1 MALRPYPFSQHS
13 FGKSQECPAEGTVM
27 TEQGQSSW
35 VCTVLVYFFSHAYV
49 CVCVEVEGTLQ
60 ESVLSY
66 LMGPREPRLSEW
78 W

>member
-1 MALRPYPFSQHS
+1 M
-13 FGKSQECPAEGTVM
+13 
-27 TEQGQSSW
+27 
-35 VCTVLVYFFSHAYV
+35 

-66 LMGPREPRLSEW
+66 LMSPREPRLSEW